1 MLVAE
6 SISANQ
12 VLIPFGR
19 LEAVRCAITGPSCL
33 LGRIYSSTMYPSMLV
48 VGPVGPPE
56 IRQME
61 R

>member
-12 VLIPFGR
+12 VLIPLGR
-19 LEAVRCAITGPSCL
+19 LEAVRCVATGPSCL
-33 LGRIYSSTMYPSMLV
+33 LGRIYSSTMYPSMPAV
-48 VGPVGPPE
+48 
-56 IRQME
+56 RA